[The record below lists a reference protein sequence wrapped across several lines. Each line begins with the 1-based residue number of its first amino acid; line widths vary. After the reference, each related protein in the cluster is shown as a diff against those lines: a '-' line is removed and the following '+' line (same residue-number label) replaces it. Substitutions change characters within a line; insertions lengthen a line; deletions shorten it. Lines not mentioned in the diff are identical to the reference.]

1 MKYKIV
7 EISRSELLTKG
18 YSEHAR
24 LHDIYGEN
32 LRIYTILDKNNGT
45 IGSFI
50 LYIFNKLW
58 EKHIITPPF
67 LTDIQLRINC
77 KAQNPSQVNSFYKDI
92 LESIA
97 LFLREQQATV
107 VDIVLPPYVLNGL
120 PFVWAKFDLGIRYTY
135 LLDLSFSEME
145 LLNRMSSQRR
155 KNIKDGEK
163 SEVVV
168 DKIDDTEIIKK
179 LALETLSSKNA
190 KYSED
195 LVNRIVSQSS
205 SERLFTYLVHDNTD
219 KLAMATCLSV
229 EDEVY
234 YLFGWVNSNAENS
247 NAGTLALWNCIKHSQ
262 SVAKRFN
269 FAGSKIPSVERYFR
283 GFGGELT
290 PCLSISRKKGVSNLF
305 KK

>member
-1 MKYKIV
+1 MKYNIV
-7 EISRSELLTKG
+7 EITASELLTKG
-18 YSEHAR
+18 SAEQVG
-24 LHDIYGEN
+24 LSNIYGEN
-32 LRIYTILDKNNGT
+32 LKVYSITDKNNEI
-45 IGSFI
+45 IGSFL

-67 LTDIQLRINC
+67 LTDIQLKIKC
-77 KAQNPSQVNSFYKDI
+77 KAQNPSQVNSFFKDV

-97 LFLREQQATV
+97 LFLTEQQATLI
-107 VDIVLPPYVLNGL
+107 DIVLPPSFQNGL
-120 PFVWAKFDLGIRYTY
+120 PFIWANFDLSVRYTY
-135 LLDLSFSEME
+135 LLDLSFSQSN
-145 LLNRMSSQRR
+145 LLERMSSQRR

-163 SEVVV
+163 SQL
-168 DKIDDTEIIKK
+168 KIEKIENPDIIKK
-179 LALETLSSKNA
+179 SALETLSSKNA
-190 KYSED
+190 KYNED
-195 LVNRIVSQSS
+195 LVNRIVERSS
-205 SERLFTYLVHDNTD
+205 SGKLFTYLISDSTGN
-219 KLAMATCLSV
+219 LALSTCLV
-229 EDEVY
+229 VGDEVY